1 MNLFDIIIAR
11 KLAGGGGG
19 NITVEP
25 LSVTEN
31 DTYTAPTGKAYSP
44 VTVNVSGGSSE
55 FSTAAIT
62 VTISS
67 NTEPWLAEP
76 YPIQIISDTLIPMMG
91 IINDDTYDIVLYQG
105 SAPLYVFTK
114 DPITVYSGAFEVLSS
129 TSDPESGGYYSEC
142 EITGDCSFTLVGFP
156 IE

>member
-1 MNLFDIIIAR
+1 MSYTPNTWVDGDVITALKMNALEQAVA
-11 KLAGGGGG
+11 AGGGG
-19 NITVEP
+19 
-25 LSVTEN
+25 
-31 DTYTAPTGKAYSP
+31 
-44 VTVNVSGGSSE
+44 SSDLG
-55 FSTAAIT
+55 TAAIT

-105 SAPLYVFTK
+105 SAPLYVFTE